1 MKFPNEDVRYEQL
14 FRVTSKFHSTMN
26 IDAVL
31 EEVINTLQDVYPS
44 FTYTLFL
51 AHDNKRHN
59 VIPIKD
65 IQEYEHGENS
75 LVMQAFVTGKL
86 QLEDS
91 VSDKKSIIY
100 APLKGRQGVYGVLQI
115 NAHYS
120 LVFPQSEIQFIELLA
135 NTAGHAF
142 ENAQLYQQSKQLIA
156 DLQLINE
163 TSHKLNSNLRL
174 VDTMTFMSSQ
184 IKKSFGANEVGFFLQ
199 SNEQIEVLPG
209 STTFFE
215 EGNGEQYVLYSLKR
229 ILAEKEPLFIGDL
242 QVDPS
247 FRKSSFRSMMSVPM
261 VQQNEILGV
270 AIVLHE
276 SPYFFSF
283 DKFKLLQS
291 LIHHSSLAFTN
302 SILREELEKLVITD
316 YLTKLY
322 SRNHLEDCIQE
333 SLETDAFGTFI
344 LIDIDDFKGINDT
357 YGHQVGDEAIVQI
370 ANLIKENIRDH
381 DIGARWGGEELAI
394 YLPRVDLA
402 SGIAVA
408 QRLGKRVEAY
418 SNPKITISCGVATW
432 FKEYKETFQS
442 LFHRADNA
450 LYIAKQSGKN
460 QVIASESKVIE
471 GHS

>member
-1 MKFPNEDVRYEQL
+1 MKFPNEELRYEQL
-14 FRVTSKFHSTMN
+14 FKVTSKFHSTMN

-31 EEVINTLQDVYPS
+31 EEVIKTVQDVYPS

-51 AHDNKRHN
+51 AHDNTSHN
-59 VIPIKD
+59 VIPIKV

-91 VSDKKSIIY
+91 VTDKKSIIY

-115 NAHYS
+115 NAQYGF
-120 LVFPQSEIQFIELLA
+120 VFPKTEIQFIELLA

-174 VDTMTFMSSQ
+174 MDTMTFMSSQ

-199 SNEQIEVLPG
+199 SKEQIEVLPG

-215 EGNGEQYVLYSLKR
+215 EGQGEEYVSYSLDR
-229 ILAEKEPLFIGDL
+229 ILTEKEPLFIGDL
-242 QVDPS
+242 QVDPAFS
-247 FRKSSFRSMMSVPM
+247 KSVYRSMMAVPM
-261 VQQNEILGV
+261 VQRNEILGV

-276 SPYFFSF
+276 NPYFFTF
-283 DKFKLLQS
+283 NKFKLLQS

-322 SRNHLEDCIQE
+322 SRNHLEDCVQE
-333 SLETDAFGTFI
+333 SLETDAYGTFI

-370 ANLIKENIRDH
+370 ANLIKENIRDQ

-402 SGIAVA
+402 AGIAVA
-408 QRLGKRVEAY
+408 ERLGKRVEQN
-418 SNPKITISCGVATW
+418 SNPKVTISSGVATW
-432 FKEYKETFQS
+432 QKGYKETFQG

-460 QVIASESKVIE
+460 QVIASRNEVIE

>member
-1 MKFPNEDVRYEQL
+1 MMFPNEEIRYEQL
-14 FRVTSKFHSTMN
+14 FRVTSKFHSTMD

-31 EEVINTLQDVYPS
+31 EEVIKTLQDVYPS
-44 FTYTLFL
+44 FEYTLFL
-51 AHDNKRHN
+51 AHDNTRHN

-65 IQEYEHGENS
+65 IQQYEHGENT
-75 LVMQAFVTGKL
+75 LVMQAFVTGVL

-91 VSDKKSIIY
+91 DEDKQSVIY

-115 NAHYS
+115 NAHNG
-120 LVFPQSEIQFIELLA
+120 LVFPNSEIQFIELLA

-174 VDTMTFMSSQ
+174 IDTMTFMSTQ
-184 IKKSFGANEVGFFLQ
+184 IRKSFEANEVGFILQ
-199 SNEQIEVLPG
+199 TSDHLEVLPG
-209 STTFFE
+209 STAFFE
-215 EGNGEQYVLYSLKR
+215 KGFGEEYVTYSLER
-229 ILAEKEPLFIGDL
+229 IMLENEPLFIGDL
-242 QVDPS
+242 RDYREFS
-247 FRKSSFRSMMSVPM
+247 ESSYRSMMSVPM
-261 VQQNEILGV
+261 VQRNEILGV

-276 SPYFFSF
+276 LPYFFSF
-283 DKFKLLQS
+283 DKFKLMQS

-322 SRNHLEDCIQE
+322 SRNHLEE
-333 SLETDAFGTFI
+333 SVQDSMERDAFGTFI
-344 LIDIDDFKGINDT
+344 LIDIDDFKGVNDT
-357 YGHQVGDEAIVQI
+357 YGHQVGDESIVQI
-370 ANLIKENIRDH
+370 ANLIRENIREH

-394 YLPRVDLA
+394 YLPKVDLA
-402 SGIAVA
+402 SGMAVA
-408 QRLGKRVEAY
+408 ERLGKRVEKD

-432 FKEYKETFQS
+432 HKHYKETFKS
-442 LFHRADNA
+442 LFQRADNA
-450 LYIAKQSGKN
+450 LYEAKQSGKN
-460 QVIASESKVIE
+460 QVVASENMITE